1 MLAIEEHARKTA
13 FMNTMTQKSGM
24 SEDHIMAFDH
34 RVKAGIQEHYKSKVS
49 RGSADPGSDDPGR
62 APGLTRLQKTRCQ
75 SAVQAEDTA
84 GRAPAR
90 ETDGYRP

>member
-1 MLAIEEHARKTA
+1 
-13 FMNTMTQKSGM
+13 MNTMTQKGGM

-34 RVKAGIQEHYKSKVS
+34 RVKAGIQEHYKSISGVPAEPGQRCSGQGS
-49 RGSADPGSDDPGR
+49 RVHTSSKNSLPIGC
-62 APGLTRLQKTRCQ
+62 T
-75 SAVQAEDTA
+75 AEDTA